1 MPFVACESLQQRLD
15 RQGPLDVKDV
25 LRIGLQA
32 ASGLAAAH
40 AQGLVHR
47 DVKPANILLE
57 TSVERVMLTD
67 FGLARAV
74 DDATLTRTGI
84 IAGTPQYMS
93 PEQAN
98 GDAVDPRSD
107 LFSLGSV
114 LYAMCTARPP
124 FRADSTFGVLRR
136 IRETPPRPIREINAD
151 IPEWLERIVMKLL
164 SKSPD
169 DRIASAT
176 QTATL
181 LEQCLAHVQQPTTV
195 ALPVGVPIQRAIR
208 SPVFANRTWRLA
220 SFIAVSLLIA
230 GITTWAVWPRTKPA
244 IDDGQKILVDQ
255 SLMDDSLLEW
265 DNMQMKLDAT
275 ASDVEQLKVEARQEL
290 EGLDESGNIELH
302 STKPHPPR
310 GGG

>member
-1 MPFVACESLQQRLD
+1 
-15 RQGPLDVKDV
+15 
-25 LRIGLQA
+25 
-32 ASGLAAAH
+32 
-40 AQGLVHR
+40 
-47 DVKPANILLE
+47 
-57 TSVERVMLTD
+57 
-67 FGLARAV
+67 
-74 DDATLTRTGI
+74 
-84 IAGTPQYMS
+84 MS

-136 IRETPPRPIREINAD
+136 IRETSPRPIREINPD

-195 ALPVGVPIQRAIR
+195 PLPAGVPRPQAIP
-208 SPVFANRTWRLA
+208 SAGSANRKWHMARIT
-220 SFIAVSLLIA
+220 AVAMAIA
-230 GITTWAVWPRTKPA
+230 GITTWAVWPRSKPA

-255 SLMDDSLLEW
+255 SIADDSLLEW
-265 DNMQMKLDAT
+265 DTMQIKLDAT
-275 ASDVEQLKVEARQEL
+275 ANDVEGLNAEGRQEL
-290 EGLDESGNIELH
+290 EGLDATPTQL
-302 STKPHPPR
+302 HPPR
-310 GGG
+310 RGG